1 MLSIL
6 LSSLFLGHYD
16 RNGLDFVPTCPYNAE
31 AVRLVYVMWR
41 ANKPFILMLAAG
53 LLLLG
58 VLYLLLQ
65 PVDPLLADRVCS
77 TGLCLLLFA
86 VALACYLSVRRH
98 L

>member
-1 MLSIL
+1 
-6 LSSLFLGHYD
+6 
-16 RNGLDFVPTCPYNAE
+16 
-31 AVRLVYVMWR
+31 MWR

-65 PVDPLLADRVCS
+65 PADPLLADRVCS
-77 TGLCLLLFA
+77 TGLCLLLFV